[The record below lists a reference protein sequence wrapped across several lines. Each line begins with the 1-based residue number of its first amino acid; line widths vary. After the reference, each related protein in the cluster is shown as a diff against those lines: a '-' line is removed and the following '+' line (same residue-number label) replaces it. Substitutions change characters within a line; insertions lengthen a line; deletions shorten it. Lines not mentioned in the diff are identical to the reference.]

1 MVKVSGRSGWRLIS
15 VLLIIVLL
23 ATACGDASPPPP
35 EGTPIIFLHHS
46 TGGVIWE
53 GGVESSLESYNSDHD
68 TDYAIV
74 ERAFPGDGYPWENY
88 PYDYWNIWVEHE
100 GDRRYKKQETL
111 EILTADYDL
120 IVWKHCFPV
129 SGMEPDSGEPDISSA
144 VKSAEN
150 YKLQYQALKEKM
162 HQFPETKFLVWT
174 GAALVAEAN
183 DAESARRAEAFFDWV
198 IEEWDEPE
206 DNIYL
211 WDFWQLETEGG
222 LYLREEYA
230 AGPGDSH
237 PGSAFAADVAP
248 LLAQR
253 IVDVLEGRGDS
264 STLTGQ

>member
-1 MVKVSGRSGWRLIS
+1 MVKVSGRSGWCLIS
-15 VLLIIVLL
+15 LLLIIVVL
-23 ATACGDASPPPP
+23 ATACGEASPPPL

-53 GGVESSLESYNSDHD
+53 GGVESWIQDYNADHS

-74 ERAFPGDGYPWENY
+74 ERAFPGEGYPWNNY

-100 GDRRYKKQETL
+100 GERRYKKQDTL
-111 EILTADYDL
+111 EILTPDYEL
-120 IVWKHCFPV
+120 IVWKQCFPV
-129 SGMEPDSGEPDISSA
+129 SGMVADSGDPDISSE

-162 HQFPETKFLVWT
+162 HQFPETNFLVWT
-174 GAALVAEAN
+174 GAALVAEAT
-183 DAESARRAEAFFDWV
+183 DAESAQRAEAFFDWV
-198 IEEWDEPE
+198 IEDWDEPG
-206 DNIYL
+206 DNIFI

-222 LYLREEYA
+222 LYLLDEYA

-237 PGSAFAADVAP
+237 PTSAFAADVAP

-253 IVDVLEGRGDS
+253 IIDVLEGRGDS
-264 STLTGQ
+264 GSLTGQ